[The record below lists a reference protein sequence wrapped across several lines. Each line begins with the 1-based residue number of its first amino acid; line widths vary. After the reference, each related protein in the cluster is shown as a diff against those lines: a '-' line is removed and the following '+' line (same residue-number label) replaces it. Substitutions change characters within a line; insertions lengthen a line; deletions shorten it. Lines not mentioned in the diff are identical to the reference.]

1 MNSRTSLLP
10 CICLAAILV
19 GCGTEP
25 GSVSTS
31 VPPSPTQAEQTQ
43 STPPAVITSAPQS
56 ASTSEPLR
64 SITPVPATS
73 QPRPASPTPLPT
85 LPPAP
90 QGASGIEGQT
100 LIGPTCPVERPDS
113 SCADKPYHATIVV
126 LNQNG
131 TEVKRFDT
139 NADGLFRV
147 ELPPGTYTLAPQSP
161 GRLPRAE
168 MQTVQVTSG
177 QFTSIT
183 ITYDSGIR

>member
-1 MNSRTSLLP
+1 
-10 CICLAAILV
+10 
-19 GCGTEP
+19 
-25 GSVSTS
+25 
-31 VPPSPTQAEQTQ
+31 
-43 STPPAVITSAPQS
+43 VITSAPQP

-64 SITPVPATS
+64 SMTPIVPTVSKPNPTPPATTI
-73 QPRPASPTPLPT
+73 P

-100 LIGPTCPVERPDS
+100 LIGPTCPVERLDS
-113 SCADKPYHATIVV
+113 PCPDKPYQATLVV
-126 LNQNG
+126 LNQSG

-161 GRLPRAE
+161 GRLPRAG
-168 MQTVQVTSG
+168 QQAVQVTSG

>member
-1 MNSRTSLLP
+1 LCLVMLAMASCDAGSSVAIPTSRP
-10 CICLAAILV
+10 A
-19 GCGTEP
+19 EP
-25 GSVSTS
+25 
-31 VPPSPTQAEQTQ
+31 ERI
-43 STPPAVITSAPQS
+43 ITSAPQP

-64 SITPVPATS
+64 SITPVPPTN
-73 QPRPASPTPLPT
+73 QPRPTPPTALPT

-100 LIGPTCPVERPDS
+100 LIGPTCPVERLDS
-113 SCADKPYHATIVV
+113 PCPDKPYQATLVV
-126 LNQNG
+126 LNQSG

-161 GRLPRAE
+161 GRLPRAG
-168 MQTVQVTSG
+168 QQAVQVTSG
-177 QFTSIT
+177 QFMSIT